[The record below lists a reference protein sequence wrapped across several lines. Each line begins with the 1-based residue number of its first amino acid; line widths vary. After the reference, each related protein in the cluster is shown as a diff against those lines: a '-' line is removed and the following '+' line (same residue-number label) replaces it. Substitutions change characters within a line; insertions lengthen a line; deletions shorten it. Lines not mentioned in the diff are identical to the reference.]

1 MNSKMESI
9 ITEKIVYTIQAEYA
23 VRNVL
28 GVKSSN
34 WDVFNTSQLKQGC
47 LQELHVRSF
56 VDSVRCHE
64 DNNLCTV

>member
-9 ITEKIVYTIQAEYA
+9 ITEKTVYTIQAEYA

-34 WDVFNTSQLKQGC
+34 
-47 LQELHVRSF
+47 
-56 VDSVRCHE
+56 
-64 DNNLCTV
+64 